1 MAYKKKRH
9 KPSKQSRHYIDC
21 YCIAESN
28 AFTYQMCRHS
38 LFVQS
43 LLMQCYCLRLPG
55 TWGDGSIEWA
65 RGHSWIKAR
74 PTANPRFMESS
85 ELEPLVSLHD
95 KRQRSRRKAPLHNN
109 NTRAKNTHFLVTG
122 CSGESSGPTSPRVN
136 HPRMSTRSSANLVWH
151 QKKITSRATQKVHR
165 KLSKLEKSKV
175 ARYAL
180 RSVQHRFDF
189 QL

>member
-1 MAYKKKRH
+1 MSGGAGADWMAYKKKRH

-74 PTANPRFMESS
+74 SVFHLLTHIHRCLCVSEIVCRCHRPTANPRFMESS

-109 NTRAKNTHFLVTG
+109 NTRVKNTHFLVTG
-122 CSGESSGPTSPRVN
+122 GSG
-136 HPRMSTRSSANLVWH
+136 
-151 QKKITSRATQKVHR
+151 Q
-165 KLSKLEKSKV
+165 
-175 ARYAL
+175 YAAL
-180 RSVQHRFDF
+180 
-189 QL
+189 